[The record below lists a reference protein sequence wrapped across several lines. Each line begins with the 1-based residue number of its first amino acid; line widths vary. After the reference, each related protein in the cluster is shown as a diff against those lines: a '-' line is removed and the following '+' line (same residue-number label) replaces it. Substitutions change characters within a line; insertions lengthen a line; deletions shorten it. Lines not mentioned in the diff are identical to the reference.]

1 MAFQP
6 KKIDPRVVRTQRLLR
21 KAMFELLETRE
32 FEQITVQDIAD
43 LATIK
48 RATFYLH
55 FNDKQDLVQQCITE
69 LLQELRESMEY
80 SSDEFAQ
87 FNFTSGEAHPSFI
100 RLFHHVGKH
109 YGQYQALLVKN
120 RIPAFSS
127 GLMDLIHEFVS
138 QGINHIE
145 PNDSNLTAH
154 RDVIIKYVESAFL
167 EVIIWWIENQMPYPE
182 KDMASQLMNLSIKGP
197 YIIQPGHKVQ

>member
-55 FNDKQDLVQQCITE
+55 FNDKQNLVQQCITA

-80 SSDEFAQ
+80 PTEEPAQ
-87 FNFTSGEAHPSFI
+87 FNFTSGEAHPSFT
-100 RLFHHVGKH
+100 RLFHHVGEH
-109 YGQYQALLVKN
+109 FDQYQALLVKN

-197 YIIQPGHKVQ
+197 YIIQPGHKI